1 MLRLTKQQL
10 TDEAKRV
17 REALSADS
25 ADQTK
30 AILRALATLLEHA
43 AQNAPSILD
52 IGRSRDANAWPHRPQ
67 GSTR

>member
-10 TDEAKRV
+10 ADEAKQV
-17 REALSADS
+17 REALSANS

-43 AQNAPSILD
+43 AQNAPSI
-52 IGRSRDANAWPHRPQ
+52 
-67 GSTR
+67 